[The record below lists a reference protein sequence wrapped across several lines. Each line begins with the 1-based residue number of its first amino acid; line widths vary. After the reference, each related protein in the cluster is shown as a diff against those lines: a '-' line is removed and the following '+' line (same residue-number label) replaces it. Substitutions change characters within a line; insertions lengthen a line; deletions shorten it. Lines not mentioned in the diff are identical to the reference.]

1 MLERLGGV
9 VGLTLLSGVV
19 LLELPD
25 VVDLFELLLSEMV
38 LLGVVVLLSDTVLE
52 VVERPSE
59 LLDDTL
65 LFTVPSLRRV
75 EREVVTIRPF

>member
-59 LLDDTL
+59 LLDETL

>member
-25 VVDLFELLLSEMV
+25 VVDLFELLLSVVV

>member
-1 MLERLGGV
+1 MLERLGDV

-25 VVDLFELLLSEMV
+25 VVDLFELLLSVVV